1 MYYLDGT
8 RVDRVFFFF
17 GGGGVQLDSVPVLLL
32 PRAHSFVGGG
42 SPSSRRPAEAIDCAG
57 ALMKTVARQRERS
70 ERAAARRPPNE
81 RTRRGRRRPR
91 LRPALAEI
99 MKSQKASRGRDA
111 EFITGGGGGG
121 GAQGAALD
129 AASDAD
135 PAGPS
140 IQRGPVQK

>member
-1 MYYLDGT
+1 
-8 RVDRVFFFF
+8 
-17 GGGGVQLDSVPVLLL
+17 
-32 PRAHSFVGGG
+32 
-42 SPSSRRPAEAIDCAG
+42 
-57 ALMKTVARQRERS
+57 
-70 ERAAARRPPNE
+70 
-81 RTRRGRRRPR
+81 
-91 LRPALAEI
+91 

-111 EFITGGGGGG
+111 EFITGGGG

>member
-1 MYYLDGT
+1 
-8 RVDRVFFFF
+8 
-17 GGGGVQLDSVPVLLL
+17 
-32 PRAHSFVGGG
+32 
-42 SPSSRRPAEAIDCAG
+42 
-57 ALMKTVARQRERS
+57 
-70 ERAAARRPPNE
+70 
-81 RTRRGRRRPR
+81 
-91 LRPALAEI
+91 